1 MFTADT
7 GRMRAAAKR
16 FRQAG
21 DRVEVASGALAG
33 TDVPGGAFGESG
45 PGPRTAAVLDAFVA
59 RRTEG
64 LRRRRHGLADIADRI
79 ERDADNYDDTD
90 NANSADITRAGA
102 R

>member
-7 GRMRAAAKR
+7 GRMRASAKR

-33 TDVPGGAFGESG
+33 TEVPGGAFGESG
-45 PGPRTAAVLDAFVA
+45 PGPRTAAVLDAAVA

-64 LRRRRHGLADIADRI
+64 LRRRRHSLADIADRI
-79 ERDADNYDDTD
+79 ERDADTYDDTD
-90 NANSADITRAGA
+90 NANSDDITRAGA
-102 R
+102 Q